1 MSDSIHPIELHNE
14 IVISFPTSDNKFV
27 VGDLVTVEFYKT
39 DEVILPITGRIH
51 KICEDYRIMIDCSTL
66 YKADIQEFYLD
77 SVSKMV
83 KINTNF
89 GGALRK
95 DLNKC

>member
-1 MSDSIHPIELHNE
+1 MYKDCAMVIHNE
-14 IVISFPTSDNKFV
+14 LVISFPTSDNKFI

-39 DEVILPITGRIH
+39 DEVVLPITGRIY
-51 KICEDYRIMIDCSTL
+51 KICEDYKVMIDCSTL

-83 KINTNF
+83 RLKYNI
-89 GGALRK
+89 
-95 DLNKC
+95 